1 MSHVATVPTL
11 QLWKVKRAEQQRFQK
26 GTADSGQVAATYH
39 RPELTWDH
47 FGIGSGSS
55 IGIQAQTIGT
65 VSDGIMLFERRIDTV
80 LPAAAGSP
88 AVAQAAQVSL
98 VVLQRGQRNVIGSLI
113 PLVR

>member
-1 MSHVATVPTL
+1 
-11 QLWKVKRAEQQRFQK
+11 
-26 GTADSGQVAATYH
+26 
-39 RPELTWDH
+39 
-47 FGIGSGSS
+47 
-55 IGIQAQTIGT
+55 
-65 VSDGIMLFERRIDTV
+65 MLFERRIDTV